1 MKLKIDSKVN
11 YDVNV
16 HIITD
21 TEKVEQNLKA
31 EDTCQFTIQGSHAV
45 LVFKECKSNFLATIV
60 ERILVIVM
68 NYIYYCISYD
78 DFSET
83 RLLTGISSCIKLT
96 IETPQDSQTFVNIQ
110 YFTDESL
117 SNGGIDIAKVVSEQ
131 PVRVN
136 YKLDESEFIKTERQ
150 WTKESCLYMLPA
162 ILIIVI
168 GIYIGIL
175 NGNYF
180 LITVMS
186 VLFIGLTGLIWRF
199 IHQINRKIEENMA
212 YLKYRLEKMRTEI
225 NSKN

>member
-1 MKLKIDSKVN
+1 M
-11 YDVNV
+11 
-16 HIITD
+16 
-21 TEKVEQNLKA
+21 
-31 EDTCQFTIQGSHAV
+31 
-45 LVFKECKSNFLATIV
+45 
-60 ERILVIVM
+60 
-68 NYIYYCISYD
+68 
-78 DFSET
+78 
-83 RLLTGISSCIKLT
+83 T

>member
-168 GIYIGIL
+168 GIYIGI
-175 NGNYF
+175 
-180 LITVMS
+180 
-186 VLFIGLTGLIWRF
+186 
-199 IHQINRKIEENMA
+199 
-212 YLKYRLEKMRTEI
+212 
-225 NSKN
+225 